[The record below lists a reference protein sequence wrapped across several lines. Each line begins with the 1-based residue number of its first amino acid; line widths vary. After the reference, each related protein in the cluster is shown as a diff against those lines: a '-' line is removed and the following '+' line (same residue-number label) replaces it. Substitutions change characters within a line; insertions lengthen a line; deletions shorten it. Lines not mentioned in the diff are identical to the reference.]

1 MEIKKFSV
9 DELLRERPETLSCL
23 KPTEDEGN
31 FSMDVNRVTI
41 FDVRS
46 HKIVYGKNYAI
57 VKFYNK
63 NGVQLAN
70 LSAFG
75 SCDGDKTD
83 ESFYVGYG
91 SIISE
96 TSLRVMKGIIS

>member
-1 MEIKKFSV
+1 MNFKKFPV
-9 DELLRERPETLSCL
+9 DELLKEKPETLSCL
-23 KPTEDEGN
+23 NPIDDEGN
-31 FSMDVNRVTI
+31 FSMDINRVKV
-41 FDVRS
+41 FDIRN

-57 VKFYNK
+57 IKFYNK

-75 SCDGDKTD
+75 SCNGDKPD

-91 SIISE
+91 EIMS
-96 TSLRVMKGIIS
+96 